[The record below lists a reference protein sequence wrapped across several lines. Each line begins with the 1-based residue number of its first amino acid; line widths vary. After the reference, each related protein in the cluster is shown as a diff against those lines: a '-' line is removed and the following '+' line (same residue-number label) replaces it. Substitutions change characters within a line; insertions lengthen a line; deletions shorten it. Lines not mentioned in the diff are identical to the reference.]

1 MGYNSE
7 MMCRSANM
15 ELEDINREREMSG
28 WNQYVGEEEEPEGDS
43 GRAQE
48 MWMAENESDQRQ
60 KSGETG
66 RSTESQ
72 MENSRMKF
80 DRAADRQSSAWALNN
95 PNMEKTDV
103 ETRAEQPDAEM
114 MWQIENQRK
123 RERDLRHLQAMYPE
137 TARILLPHV
146 EEACDEL
153 EYEGSMMYDERP
165 DYETVLR
172 IRDKILENVKDEFEP
187 MEPPP
192 RDEML
197 TMQYRP
203 GPPRRRRGN
212 WLGDFAQTMLL
223 EEMHRRRCR
232 SCRRW

>member
-1 MGYNSE
+1 MGYNNE
-7 MMCRSANM
+7 MPCRSTNM
-15 ELEDINREREMSG
+15 NLEDIDREREMSG
-28 WNQYVGEEEEPEGDS
+28 WNQYVGEEEELDHNAEN
-43 GRAQE
+43 AQE
-48 MWMAENESDQRQ
+48 IWAEEKERNREGS
-60 KSGETG
+60 TG
-66 RSTESQ
+66 
-72 MENSRMKF
+72 M
-80 DRAADRQSSAWALNN
+80 
-95 PNMEKTDV
+95 PV
-103 ETRAEQPDAEM
+103 EEPDGQGHAEQPDAEM
-114 MWQIENQRK
+114 IWHIENQK
-123 RERDLRHLQAMYPE
+123 AVERDLRRMQAMYPE
-137 TARILLPHV
+137 TARILLPYV

-172 IRDKILENVKDEFEP
+172 IRDKVLEKVKDEFEP
-187 MEPPP
+187 MEPPE

-212 WLGDFAQTMLL
+212 WPGDFAQMMLL